1 MEKLED
7 CYGSMAAGD
16 IMNYK
21 EIEKIQVR
29 MNLDQLRLTALN
41 NPSCEV
47 GGLLELEKYYKET
60 YEDGR

>member
-1 MEKLED
+1 MEIKFGTD
-7 CYGSMAAGD
+7 WQ
-16 IMNYK
+16 NK
-21 EIEKIQVR
+21 ERIKIVTR
-29 MNLDQLRLTALN
+29 MRLDKLRLVALN